1 MKKLLLFFIDGIGLG
16 EDDELVNPLRDL
28 FSGLMDGHRFVR
40 CNGPLFFQG
49 GVLVPT
55 DPVMGVPGVP
65 QSATGQTS
73 IFTGVNAQKRIGY
86 HLTGFPNGEL
96 KIIIKERSLMKALV
110 QRGIRATA
118 ANLYSQEFFEKRRN
132 SSRNLFPVST
142 LTIQAS
148 GTAFRY
154 WQDYRVGRAVFAD
167 ITNELIRSRGYDIPL
182 IEPEA
187 AAANML
193 NILGEFDFVF
203 FEYFMTDLHGH
214 KRNRAEI
221 LRCAEILSRF
231 TESLWEKADRRNTAL
246 LIVSDHGNAEDMS
259 IGGHTANPVP
269 TLLLSED
276 RDVQRL
282 FADSVIDLTDV
293 YKTVLKYFDTELPI
307 QQPPLS

>member
-16 EDDELVNPLRDL
+16 EDDEGINPLRDL
-28 FSGLMDGHRFVR
+28 FCRLMDGHRFVR
-40 CNGPLFFQG
+40 CNGSLYFRG

-55 DPVMGVPGVP
+55 DPVMGTPGIP

-73 IFTGVNAQKRIGY
+73 IFAGVNAQNRIGY
-86 HLTGFPNGEL
+86 HLMGYPNDEL
-96 KIIIKERSLMKALV
+96 KTIIEQRSLMKALV
-110 QRGIRATA
+110 QRGVRVTA

-148 GTAFRY
+148 GAAFRY
-154 WQDYRVGRAVFAD
+154 WEDYREGRAVFAD

-182 IEPEA
+182 IEPET
-187 AAANML
+187 AAANMH

-214 KRNRAEI
+214 KRNRDEI
-221 LRCAEILSRF
+221 LRSVDILNRF
-231 TESLWEKADRRNTAL
+231 TEYLWEKANRSNTAV

-269 TLLLSED
+269 TLLLSD
-276 RDVQRL
+276 DAAVQRL
-282 FADSVIDLTDV
+282 FGESVRNLSDI
-293 YKTVLKYFDTELPI
+293 YGTVLKCYDT
-307 QQPPLS
+307 